1 MTANTRLSLPETM
14 ALGGMTLALFLGA
27 GNIIFPP
34 LVGMQAGANAFNAGF
49 GFIITAVLFPAL
61 AIISLAINGGD
72 IAELTKPLGKWPSL
86 IFIGIC
92 FLTLGVLFGT
102 PRTATI
108 SYEVITDGAASS
120 LMHKII
126 FSAAFFGLA
135 GATLAKPGKML
146 EIVGFFLSPIKI
158 SALIFIGICA
168 WLHPI

>member
-108 SYEVITDGAASS
+108 SYEVITDGA
-120 LMHKII
+120 
-126 FSAAFFGLA
+126 
-135 GATLAKPGKML
+135 
-146 EIVGFFLSPIKI
+146 
-158 SALIFIGICA
+158 
-168 WLHPI
+168 

>member
-1 MTANTRLSLPETM
+1 MNRTKPERFLKNMTKNCKLPLSETI

-72 IAELTKPLGKWPSL
+72 IAELTKPLGKWASL

-108 SYEVITDGAASS
+108 SY
-120 LMHKII
+120 
-126 FSAAFFGLA
+126 
-135 GATLAKPGKML
+135 
-146 EIVGFFLSPIKI
+146 
-158 SALIFIGICA
+158 
-168 WLHPI
+168 

>member
-1 MTANTRLSLPETM
+1 
-14 ALGGMTLALFLGA
+14 
-27 GNIIFPP
+27 

-72 IAELTKPLGKWPSL
+72 IAELTKPLGKWASL

-135 GATLAKPGKML
+135 GA
-146 EIVGFFLSPIKI
+146 
-158 SALIFIGICA
+158 
-168 WLHPI
+168 

>member
-72 IAELTKPLGKWPSL
+72 IAELTKPLGKWPGL

-92 FLTLGVLFGT
+92 FLTLGCSLARRA
-102 PRTATI
+102 PRRLATKSSPTAR
-108 SYEVITDGAASS
+108 VA
-120 LMHKII
+120 
-126 FSAAFFGLA
+126 
-135 GATLAKPGKML
+135 P
-146 EIVGFFLSPIKI
+146 
-158 SALIFIGICA
+158 
-168 WLHPI
+168 